1 MSANGALKAFMAKCE
16 IGKLSGLETG
26 LSPERAPVAYQMAP
40 APAVQWI
47 VGTLL
52 LLIDLGEECK
62 DQFLGNEA

>member
-1 MSANGALKAFMAKCE
+1 MEPSKH
-16 IGKLSGLETG
+16 SWQSVRLESCRDWRLG
-26 LSPERAPVAYQMAP
+26 SPERAPVAYQMAP
-40 APAVQWI
+40 APAIQWI